1 MCAAQKSLMLKGLLA
16 GILIL
21 KQISLLPVV
30 WCCADKHKSRCP
42 VRLSHHVLLTRC
54 NSDAP
59 RSTQV
64 HGMPGTKA
72 EQFDPAHYLSAS
84 ALLQKTVHLLP
95 NHVFYSQGDAANAIY
110 YLETGRAKLIV
121 VSKNGKEAT
130 VSLMVA
136 HDFIGEESL
145 AGAAGLHAA
154 TAKAITACT
163 AIKLDRQ
170 EMVRLLHHEH
180 EFSDMFLKF
189 VLARAIRTQEDL
201 VDQLFNNSE
210 KRLARTLLLMAQFGD
225 PEGPPQ
231 TLIPPVTQE
240 ALAEMV
246 GTTRSRV
253 SKFMNRFRKLGYIS
267 YNGRIHVHKSLL
279 NVVLHDKLPEQRTSR
294 PVTLDP
300 KRTPAEE
307 RARAQVV

>member
-1 MCAAQKSLMLKGLLA
+1 
-16 GILIL
+16 
-21 KQISLLPVV
+21 
-30 WCCADKHKSRCP
+30 
-42 VRLSHHVLLTRC
+42 
-54 NSDAP
+54 
-59 RSTQV
+59 
-64 HGMPGTKA
+64 MPGTKKSK
-72 EQFDPAHYLSAS
+72 FDPAHYMSMA
-84 ALLQKTVHLLP
+84 ALKQKTVHVAAGSL
-95 NHVFYSQGDAANAIY
+95 FYSQGDAANAIF

-145 AGAAGLHAA
+145 AGAAGFHAA
-154 TAKAITACT
+154 SAKAITACT
-163 AIKLDRQ
+163 ALKFDRE

-189 VLARAIRTQEDL
+189 ILARAIRTQEDL
-201 VDQLFNNSE
+201 IDQLFNNSE

-225 PEGPPQ
+225 SGEPQ

-253 SKFMNRFRKLGYIS
+253 SKFMNRFRRLGYIA

-279 NVVLHDKLPEQRTSR
+279 NVVLHDKLPDQRTSR
-294 PVTLDP
+294 PVNLDP
-300 KRTPAEE
+300 ERTPAEQ
-307 RARAQVV
+307 RKRSKVI

>member
-1 MCAAQKSLMLKGLLA
+1 
-16 GILIL
+16 
-21 KQISLLPVV
+21 
-30 WCCADKHKSRCP
+30 
-42 VRLSHHVLLTRC
+42 
-54 NSDAP
+54 
-59 RSTQV
+59 
-64 HGMPGTKA
+64 MPGTKTIK
-72 EQFDPAHYLSAS
+72 FDPARYLSAAS
-84 ALLQKTVHLLP
+84 VTQKTVNVLA
-95 NHVFYSQGDAANAIY
+95 NHVFYTQGDAANAIY

-121 VSKNGKEAT
+121 VSQKGKEAT
-130 VSLMVA
+130 VSLMGA
-136 HDFIGEESL
+136 HDFIGEESM
-145 AGAAGLHAA
+145 AGTAGFHAA

-163 AIKLDRQ
+163 ALKLDRE
-170 EMVRLLHHEH
+170 EMVRLLHYEH

-189 VLARAIRTQEDL
+189 VLTRAIRTQEDL

-225 PEGPPQ
+225 PGEPQ

-253 SKFMNRFRKLGYIS
+253 SKFMNRFRKLGYIA

-279 NVVLHDKLPEQRTSR
+279 NIVLHDKLPEQRTKP

-300 KRTPAEE
+300 KYFPAKKRRRTK
-307 RARAQVV
+307 VV

>member
-1 MCAAQKSLMLKGLLA
+1 
-16 GILIL
+16 
-21 KQISLLPVV
+21 
-30 WCCADKHKSRCP
+30 
-42 VRLSHHVLLTRC
+42 
-54 NSDAP
+54 
-59 RSTQV
+59 
-64 HGMPGTKA
+64 MPGTKTVK
-72 EQFDPAHYLSAS
+72 FDPARYLSAS
-84 ALLQKTVHLLP
+84 SLTHNTINVLA
-95 NHVFYSQGDAANAIY
+95 NHVFYTQGDPANSIY

-145 AGAAGLHAA
+145 AGTAGFHAA
-154 TAKAITACT
+154 TARAITACT
-163 AIKLDRQ
+163 ALKLERG
-170 EMVRLLHHEH
+170 EMVRLLHQEH

-189 VLARAIRTQEDL
+189 VLTRAIKTQEDL

-225 PEGPPQ
+225 SGEPQ

-253 SKFMNRFRKLGYIS
+253 SKFMNRFRKLGYIT

-279 NVVLHDKLPEQRTSR
+279 NVVLHDKLPEQRIKR
-294 PVTLDP
+294 PIILKPEPVLVQ
-300 KRTPAEE
+300 KKEQAK
-307 RARAQVV
+307 AS